1 MRSGTMFP
9 SDLEPKFG
17 VCPKC
22 GADTIKI
29 EGMWVCNNCGYKEKA
44 E

>member
-1 MRSGTMFP
+1 MKPTKVK
-9 SDLEPKFG
+9 PKFG

-22 GADTIKI
+22 GADTHKI
-29 EGMWVCNNCGYKEKA
+29 GDQWVCKNCGYKEKI